1 MSEVRTEELRLTISC
16 IRRGKKR
23 KPAVG
28 TAGFHLVQPRLDCCY
43 LLLPPA
49 APLPVLVFVPLGF
62 VVLFV
67 PFVFVVLLF
76 GLIVPV
82 PVPVPVPID
91 PVPVFVPV
99 PLVEFILPFVLL
111 FVFVPVVP
119 LGLIVP
125 VALPLV
131 VLGDVV
137 ELLPYR
143 WLQVPP
149 PMSAGR
155 TRFGGATFCA
165 EAPAC
170 WAA

>member
-1 MSEVRTEELRLTISC
+1 MSEVRTEELRLTISW
-16 IRRGKKR
+16 IRHGKKR

-62 VVLFV
+62 VVLLV
-67 PFVFVVLLF
+67 PF
-76 GLIVPV
+76 
-82 PVPVPVPID
+82 VPVPVPID

-111 FVFVPVVP
+111 LLLLFVFVPVVP

-125 VALPLV
+125 VPLPLV